1 MTMQIESSYW
11 LAFHY
16 TPYLL
21 TLVYDLHSEEGKGSE
36 TFFPNNIDSYSDI
49 KYLNDAFEPDPM
61 KSREVLQVSSPNAL
75 ELLILATW

>member
-1 MTMQIESSYW
+1 MTMQIESSCW

-36 TFFPNNIDSYSDI
+36 TFFPTT
-49 KYLNDAFEPDPM
+49 
-61 KSREVLQVSSPNAL
+61 
-75 ELLILATW
+75 LILTATLSISMMLLNLIQ